1 MNPQS
6 ADEHELAVA
15 LVTSLNLEGTAPADI
30 DPVAPLFGHN
40 SASRGLGLDSI
51 DALEIA
57 LVIQQKY
64 GVHVKSDDPDRVLFN
79 QKGWAD
85 PPVDVRCLGNPP
97 PY

>member
-30 DPVAPLFGHN
+30 DPAAPLFGYN

-64 GVHVKSDDPDRVLFN
+64 GVHVKSDDPEVKQAFASLRDL
-79 QKGWAD
+79 AAY
-85 PPVDVRCLGNPP
+85 VRQRRQA
-97 PY
+97 

>member
-1 MNPQS
+1 MNSQS

-15 LVTSLNLEGTAPADI
+15 LVSALNLEGTAPADI

-40 SASRGLGLDSI
+40 GGSGGLGLDSI

-64 GVHVKSDDPDRVLFN
+64 GVHVKSDDPEVKQAFASLRDLAAYVRRR
-79 QKGWAD
+79 KG
-85 PPVDVRCLGNPP
+85 
-97 PY
+97 

>member
-64 GVHVKSDDPDRVLFN
+64 GVHVKSDDPEVKQAFASLRDL
-79 QKGWAD
+79 AAY
-85 PPVDVRCLGNPP
+85 VRQRRQA
-97 PY
+97 

>member
-1 MNPQS
+1 MNSQS

-15 LVTSLNLEGTAPADI
+15 LVSALNLEGTSAADI

-40 SASRGLGLDSI
+40 SAAKGLGLDSI

-64 GVHVKSDDPDRVLFN
+64 GVHVKSDDPEVKQAFASLRDLT
-79 QKGWAD
+79 AY
-85 PPVDVRCLGNPP
+85 VRQRRKA
-97 PY
+97 